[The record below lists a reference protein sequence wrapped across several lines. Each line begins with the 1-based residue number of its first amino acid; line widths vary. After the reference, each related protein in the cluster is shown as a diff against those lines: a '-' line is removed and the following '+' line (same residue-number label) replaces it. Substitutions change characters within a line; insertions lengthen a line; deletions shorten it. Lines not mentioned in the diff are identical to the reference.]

1 MYQIIKFCMHYYK
14 YEEFRNVMRVFEK
27 GDIKFWK
34 DIGKGE
40 SREQEGREE
49 EEERDEH
56 GYGRLGKTN
65 G

>member
-1 MYQIIKFCMHYYK
+1 MHYYK

-40 SREQEGREE
+40 AREQQEGEREE